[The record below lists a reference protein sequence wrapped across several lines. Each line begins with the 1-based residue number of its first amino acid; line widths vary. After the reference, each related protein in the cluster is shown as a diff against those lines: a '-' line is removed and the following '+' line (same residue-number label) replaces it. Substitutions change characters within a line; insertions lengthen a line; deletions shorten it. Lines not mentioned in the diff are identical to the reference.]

1 MEGSEE
7 KPVKPSPWKQIPKYN
22 SQGISFQ
29 DLMNESAQRKKE
41 KQISGM
47 TFSGAIMSREISG

>member
-7 KPVKPSPWKQIPKYN
+7 KSVKPSPWKQIPKYN
-22 SQGISFQ
+22 PQGILFQ

-47 TFSGAIMSREISG
+47 AFGATVMCRKISR